1 MCISFGFK
9 LFKKKN
15 HLVISHY
22 EGFVDDEEVL
32 LLYDNNTSP
41 NLDLRYDLYERFDF
55 DGLDDDECLSEFHFR
70 KHDLPL
76 LAEVLYV
83 KHTNIRLSQQH
94 CFNTTQRGYFI
105 MLIYIHVN
113 HTASPLQVTIGFTKV
128 YQQKLKGCLH
138 LLNTS
143 S

>member
-1 MCISFGFK
+1 MRVEKITRNVEMCISFGFK

-32 LLYDNNTSP
+32 LLYDIKTSP

-55 DGLDDDECLSEFHFR
+55 DVLDDDECLSEFRFR

-76 LAEVLYV
+76 LAKSTLCQTHKY
-83 KHTNIRLSQQH
+83 TP
-94 CFNTTQRGYFI
+94 FATTLF
-105 MLIYIHVN
+105 
-113 HTASPLQVTIGFTKV
+113 
-128 YQQKLKGCLH
+128 
-138 LLNTS
+138 
-143 S
+143 